1 MSALGSHVMEIKVLP
16 PRLRQRRR
24 FRSRRP
30 DVSSSH
36 ARRHRRRRGE
46 RVHAELLLAV
56 DGAKLGRRSVL
67 LWELFQHRHAYHHDL
82 N

>member
-1 MSALGSHVMEIKVLP
+1 MEVKVLP
-16 PRLRQRRR
+16 PRLRRRR
-24 FRSRRP
+24 SRSRRP
-30 DVSSSH
+30 DVPPDN
-36 ARRHRRRRGE
+36 ARHRRRRGE

>member
-1 MSALGSHVMEIKVLP
+1 MFP
-16 PRLRQRRR
+16 PRLWRRRR

-30 DVSSSH
+30 DVSPGH
-36 ARRHRRRRGE
+36 ARRRHRRRRGE